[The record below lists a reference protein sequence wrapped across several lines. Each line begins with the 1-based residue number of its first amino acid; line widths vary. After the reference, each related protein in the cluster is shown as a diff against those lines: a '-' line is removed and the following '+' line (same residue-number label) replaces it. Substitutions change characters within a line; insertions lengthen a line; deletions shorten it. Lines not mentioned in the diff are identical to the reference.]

1 MSLRGSL
8 IIEGEHEWRIHVA
21 DDYRTLPKASE
32 HAAIVATVKELL
44 AKSKGV
50 HSGCIIA
57 PASDSCFFSCLHL
70 PPAIDTRDRSSLI
83 YELENHLPIDAES
96 MAADFSVLPATA
108 HEDQTLH
115 GSSVSAIAVEVHDW
129 KPLADKLES
138 ANIPVTNI
146 IPSAILAIAS
156 LNAKHSFAGTSSLML
171 CHANHADLIT
181 LADDHISSWKY
192 AKLEAA
198 SLERHKF
205 LDLPESNQILVV
217 DCTEAQGSLIRDHV
231 GSVQI
236 EPDSL
241 VASCLQGA
249 NAVFSKP
256 ASIHFNLRRDDL
268 ASEDPLRPINRQLSW
283 LAFAVAACLITMIF
297 GSWWRTTKIENKIA
311 ENLLAQSEVFK
322 ESFPDTRVPAS
333 LLRRV
338 RSEHSRIM
346 GSRNATKQIE
356 APNSATEVMRV
367 LLASL
372 PTDIRVRISSIDIRN
387 GALDLTFQV
396 QHFVE
401 AGIVAEALSQSG
413 FDVSQPATAQK
424 DAKTFESTIQAKWR
438 QIVSASTNQA
448 AEAAAVSSRTNQSKP
463 SIGEPNIPTS
473 GNAFRIAGPQT
484 ETPEVD
490 AR

>member
-1 MSLRGSL
+1 MSFRGSL
-8 IIEGEHEWRIHVA
+8 IIEGEYEWRIHVA
-21 DDYRTLPKASE
+21 NDFRILPKASE
-32 HAAIVATVKELL
+32 NAEIVATVKELL

-50 HSGCIIA
+50 HTGCIIA
-57 PASDSCFFSCLHL
+57 PASDSCFFSSLNL
-70 PPAIDTRDRSSLI
+70 PPEIDTRDRHSLI

-96 MAADFSVLPATA
+96 MAADFSVPPAVV
-108 HEDQTLH
+108 HETQTER
-115 GSSVSAIAVEVHDW
+115 GRSVSAIAVEVNDW

-138 ANIPVTNI
+138 EDIPVTNI

-156 LNAKHSFAGTSSLML
+156 LHEKHSFSGISSLML
-171 CHANHADLIT
+171 GHGDHADLIT
-181 LADDHISSWKY
+181 LAEDHISSWKY
-192 AKLEAA
+192 TNFEVA

-205 LDLPESNQILVV
+205 LDLPKPNQILVV
-217 DCTEAQGSLIRDHV
+217 DCTEAQCALIRDNV
-231 GSVQI
+231 GSIQI

-241 VASCLQGA
+241 VTHYLEGASKAL
-249 NAVFSKP
+249 SKP
-256 ASIHFNLRRDDL
+256 ASIPFNLRRDDL
-268 ASEDPLRPINRQLSW
+268 ASEDPLRLISRQLSW
-283 LAFAVAACLITMIF
+283 LGFAVAACLITMIF
-297 GSWWRTTKIENKIA
+297 GSWWRTTRIENKIA
-311 ENLLAQSEVFK
+311 ENQLAQSAAFR
-322 ESFPDTRVPAS
+322 ESFPNTRVPAS

-346 GSRNATKQIE
+346 GSRNATQQIA

-372 PTDIRVRISSIDIRN
+372 PTEIRVRVSSIDIRN
-387 GALDLTFQV
+387 GDLNLTFQV

-401 AGIVAEALSQSG
+401 AGIVAEALSQGG

-438 QIVSASTNQA
+438 KNVSASANQA
-448 AEAAAVSSRTNQSKP
+448 GEGSAVLSRAEQGKP
-463 SIGEPNIPTS
+463 SIGKPNIPTS
-473 GNAFRIAGPQT
+473 NNAARMTRPQT